1 MHETHPVYLS
11 LKHRLDAL
19 RDQYQRDPNDQSRY
33 QLVRLEQLLA
43 QWAPDAVLIS

>member
-1 MHETHPVYLS
+1 MHDTHPVYLS

-19 RDQYQRDPNDQSRY
+19 REQYRQQPNDQSRY

-43 QWAPDAVLIS
+43 QWAPGVIPTA

>member
-1 MHETHPVYLS
+1 MNDTHPVYLS
-11 LKHRLDAL
+11 LKLQLDAR

-43 QWAPDAVLIS
+43 QWAPAG